1 MADSLTLLDQAL
13 FLGEQE
19 LQALAVGD
27 VDTAD
32 ENATRRGNLITM
44 AWDKR
49 EGVALDAL
57 QCKLLK
63 LQSLQGLLT
72 EEARKLHASLKSE
85 LQKTKK
91 HSARLQ
97 GYRQGARIMPSHS
110 QFVSKQG

>member
-1 MADSLTLLDQAL
+1 MADSLSLLDQAL

-19 LQALAVGD
+19 LQALAMGD

-32 ENATRRGNLITM
+32 ENASRRGNLIAM

-49 EGVALDAL
+49 EGVELDAL
-57 QCKLLK
+57 RGKLLK
-63 LQSLQGLLT
+63 LQNLQGLLT

-91 HSARLQ
+91 HSVRLQ
-97 GYRQGARIMPSHS
+97 GYRQAVRVKPTHS
-110 QFVSKQG
+110 QYVSKQG

>member
-1 MADSLTLLDQAL
+1 MADSLSLLDQAL
-13 FLGEQE
+13 SLGEQE
-19 LQALAVGD
+19 LHALAAGD
-27 VDTAD
+27 VDFAD
-32 ENATRRGNLITM
+32 ENAQRRSGLISM
-44 AWDKR
+44 AWEKR
-49 EGVALDAL
+49 EGVALDDL
-57 QCKLLK
+57 QDKLLK

-97 GYRQGARIMPSHS
+97 GYRQAVRGNGLHS